1 MRAPVGKGGLVVS
14 ALRLFIT
21 SKLLTK
27 PFLTY
32 GSPY

>member
-27 PFLTY
+27 LLAVAL
-32 GSPY
+32 